1 MKTKDE
7 IREEL
12 LKCIDSNGLTLEG
25 VYERL
30 LCDYYEHTIDNLLQ
44 VLGELQVPEVRMT
57 WSNDQKED
65 LLWLFDFCESID
77 IDSWKLIVFPSLK

>member
-12 LKCIDSNGLTLEG
+12 LKCIDSNGSTLEG
-25 VYERL
+25 ICEKL
-30 LCDYYEHTIDNLLQ
+30 LCDHYEHTIDNLLQ

-77 IDSWKLIVFPSLK
+77 IDSWKPIAFPFLK

>member
-12 LKCIDSNGLTLEG
+12 LKCINSNGLTLEG
-25 VYERL
+25 VCERL
-30 LCDYYEHTIDNLLQ
+30 LCNHHEHTIDNLLQ

-77 IDSWKLIVFPSLK
+77 IDSWKPIVFPSLK